1 MSLGKSFISPPF
13 IHFPF
18 LSNPQI
24 ERVKRKILSN
34 FVAFFSTKAGFHIIF
49 FFIIVNL
56 GNLQASYQ
64 RYPFLLDNYFGSVQW
79 TSLEKFKQKKWCKK
93 KDFKNISGFRIF
105 DKFLVIESRVN
116 SKIHCIS
123 LPPNIAQKELLT
135 TIKTTIEFSNS
146 KAHKKA
152 KNVSV
157 NNQKFLNKIETTA
170 LTKASLKRPP
180 IAIYLY
186 NSPDYIFS
194 SAFFTPALLLRAYF
208 ALFPLWLLA
217 RVLERIQGDKE
228 ETRQTIAIIK
238 KPFQNSKRL
247 AQLAGIEPFLTDLQ
261 ELVKCLRNKETKKL
275 PSKGYL
281 LVGPPG
287 VGKTVLAQAIA
298 GEAGVNFFGTTASE
312 FQTGESGIG
321 SARLRNLFINA
332 EKLSPSIVFI
342 DEIDTLGKA
351 RKGSIN
357 SLAGPNTNDNN
368 QIQLFTEF
376 LVQMDGFSQGSKVAF
391 IGATN
396 FVEWLDPA
404 FIRPGR
410 FDRLFQLELPTS
422 VSRIEI
428 LKLHA
433 GSKISKQNQETIPWS
448 YFGQLT
454 EGFSGAD
461 LTAMVNES
469 LLCSIRKH
477 NKSIH
482 TIQSL
487 QKGFER
493 IATYSD
499 PENKVKLD
507 RFQEMQKAYLKASKR
522 LLYSHFTKELDAPLL
537 FLNEPE
543 KNIRYKKAQNERQKN
558 YLAYLPKKS
567 LDIQLMYS
575 LIGITA
581 ERFFLEKLT
590 VNKEN
595 NHFWLSNYCEAD
607 LHNAY
612 LLCED
617 MSKKYLTLNSN
628 YSTLNRP
635 YKLADIKIKWQFFWQ
650 FSEEEFKNTL
660 FIEKDQQF
668 TNNWRFLNFWVW
680 GSTENVYSQMSE
692 PFWQQDFA
700 TKKYQTALFDN
711 VQKVYFENNI
721 EDKRSLL
728 QFQIDSVLSTYIRQ
742 SFEQNLCFLKHEEGL
757 VDLFAFKLLTTKR
770 FISTS

>member
-1 MSLGKSFISPPF
+1 LHLKDSL
-13 IHFPF
+13 
-18 LSNPQI
+18 
-24 ERVKRKILSN
+24 
-34 FVAFFSTKAGFHIIF
+34 
-49 FFIIVNL
+49 
-56 GNLQASYQ
+56 
-64 RYPFLLDNYFGSVQW
+64 
-79 TSLEKFKQKKWCKK
+79 
-93 KDFKNISGFRIF
+93 
-105 DKFLVIESRVN
+105 
-116 SKIHCIS
+116 
-123 LPPNIAQKELLT
+123 
-135 TIKTTIEFSNS
+135 
-146 KAHKKA
+146 
-152 KNVSV
+152 
-157 NNQKFLNKIETTA
+157 
-170 LTKASLKRPP
+170 

-186 NSPDYIFS
+186 SPPDYIFS

-208 ALFPLWLLA
+208 ALFPLWLLS
-217 RVLERIQGDKE
+217 RVLDRIQGDKE
-228 ETRQTIAIIK
+228 KTRQTIAIK
-238 KPFQNSKRL
+238 KNPFQNSKRL
-247 AQLAGIEPFLTDLQ
+247 ANLAGIEPFLTDLQ
-261 ELVKCLRNKETKKL
+261 ELVKCFRNRETKKL

-321 SARLRNLFINA
+321 SARLRNLFLTA
-332 EKLSPSIVFI
+332 SKQSPSIVFI

-357 SLAGPNTNDNN
+357 SLASTNTNENN

-376 LVQMDGFSQGSKVAF
+376 LVQMDGFSQGSKVVF

-410 FDRLFQLELPTS
+410 FDRLFQVELPTFL
-422 VSRIEI
+422 SRIEI

-433 GSKISKQNQETIPWS
+433 GPRMLKQNQEIIPWS

-469 LLCSIRKH
+469 LLCSIRKQ
-477 NKSIH
+477 NKNIH

-487 QKGFER
+487 QRGFER

-499 PENKVKLD
+499 TESKVKLD

-522 LLYSHFTKELDAPLL
+522 LLYSHFTKELNAPLL
-537 FLNEPE
+537 FLNEPA

-581 ERFFLEKLT
+581 EKFFLEKLT
-590 VNKEN
+590 VDKEN
-595 NHFWLSNYCEAD
+595 TYFWLSNHCEAD
-607 LHNAY
+607 LHDAY

-617 MSKKYLTLNSN
+617 MSKKYLTISSN
-628 YSTLNRP
+628 CSINNHP
-635 YKLADIKIKWQFFWQ
+635 YKLGHIKAKWQIFWQ
-650 FSEEEFKNTL
+650 FSTEEFKNTL
-660 FIEKDQQF
+660 FIESDQQF
-668 TNNWRFLNFWVW
+668 TNNWRFLPFWVW
-680 GSTENVYSQMSE
+680 ESTENVYSQMKE
-692 PFWQQDFA
+692 PFWLQAFA
-700 TKKYQTALFDN
+700 TKKSQTTLFDS
-711 VQKVYFENNI
+711 VQKVYFENNV
-721 EDKRSLL
+721 EDRRSLF
-728 QFQIDSVLSTYIRQ
+728 QYQIDSILSTYIRQ
-742 SFEQNLCFLKHEEGL
+742 SFEQNLYFLKHEEGL

-770 FISTS
+770 YISTY